1 MQTLIDWLADALAW
15 FVDVLLYVPLVL
27 YQGLLEAL
35 LAVLELLPVPEF
47 VDDLAGY
54 VAGISPGFT
63 YFTEAFNFSAGLGII
78 FSAYVVR
85 FVIRRLPVVG

>member
-1 MQTLIDWLADALAW
+1 MQTFIDWLADALAW

-27 YQGLLEAL
+27 YQAFLEAV
-35 LAVLELLPVPEF
+35 LAVLELLPVPGF
-47 VDDLAGY
+47 VDDLSGY
-54 VAGISPGFT
+54 IAGISPGFT
-63 YFTEAFNFSAGLGII
+63 YFTEAFNLGAGLGIM